1 MCKAV
6 AHFIKDLSLL
16 PYCQLVPVSCVCFF
30 NATHY
35 PNLHVQAILK
45 YCGFVG
51 GELQCKAGGM
61 LLSDSTANITLAVRR
76 GKAIKWADFDVEDG

>member
-1 MCKAV
+1 MYKAV

-16 PYCQLVPVSCVCFF
+16 PYCQLVPASCVSYF
-30 NATHY
+30 NAKATHH

-51 GELQCKAGGM
+51 VELQCKAGGM
-61 LLSDSTANITLAVRR
+61 LRSYSTANLKV
-76 GKAIKWADFDVEDG
+76 AIR